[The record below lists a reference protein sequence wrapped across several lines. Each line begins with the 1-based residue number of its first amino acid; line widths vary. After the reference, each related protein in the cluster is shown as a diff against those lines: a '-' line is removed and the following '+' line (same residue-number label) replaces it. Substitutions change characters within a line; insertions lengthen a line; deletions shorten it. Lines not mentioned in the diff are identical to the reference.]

1 LISFILISEGGARG
15 SSSFLYPTNWSLET
29 NDKNK
34 IAKNP
39 YIENNN
45 TYIVWKRKTNTHIE
59 LPTI

>member
-34 IAKNP
+34 IAK
-39 YIENNN
+39 I
-45 TYIVWKRKTNTHIE
+45 TYIV
-59 LPTI
+59 